1 MDFFYHESGIKL
13 PKKVALMPVHGS
25 ILMPHAHLSVPI
37 TEEQFLK
44 IASIADEEDLFV
56 GIVQP
61 ILDRNQEASEHLS
74 VFSTATLGSI
84 TEISEAFEG
93 NIAINISGVCR
104 FDIQEEYAAKN
115 GTRYAV
121 ANYER
126 YLQDLQETVDVKIN
140 RKELL
145 RALENYFRQHDVAP
159 NWQEI
164 DKTTDEHLITVL
176 SMVCP
181 FHAREKQ
188 ALLEMPN
195 IAMQSEM
202 ITKLIEFAKFDGVVS
217 SASRH

>member
-44 IASIADEEDLFV
+44 IASLADEEDLFV
-56 GIVQP
+56 GVVQP
-61 ILDRNQEASEHLS
+61 ILDKNLEQSQRLS
-74 VFSTATLGSI
+74 VFSTGTLGSI

-93 NIAINISGVCR
+93 NISVNISGVCR
-104 FDIQEEYAAKN
+104 FDIQEEYEDDK

-140 RKELL
+140 RKQLL
-145 RALENYFRQHDVAP
+145 KALESYFHQYDVAP

-195 IAMQSEM
+195 ITLQSEM
-202 ITKLIEFAKFDGVVS
+202 ITKLIEFAKFDGIVS
-217 SASRH
+217 SVARH